1 MSGKWFR
8 GITPSRR
15 AGPGIDTGVA
25 HPARVYNYWLGGKD
39 NFAADRQAAEAV
51 IAVRPSI
58 IRDIRENRNFL
69 IRAVRYLA
77 AEAGIRQFLD
87 LGTGIP
93 TSPNVHEAVQA
104 ADPESRVVYV
114 DNDPIVLAHARALLT
129 SSAEGA
135 TAFLDADLRKPEPI
149 LAEAVRTLDFSQPVA
164 VVMVGVL
171 HLVPDADQPRAV
183 IERYLAGVPA
193 GSYLVITQP
202 ASDVNAEAAAAGAKQ
217 YNSFV
222 ATPQTR
228 RDHAGTAAFFGGL
241 DLIEPGLV
249 QVHQW
254 RPDPGASPSGSTSA
268 WAGVARKP

>member
-1 MSGKWFR
+1 VSGKWFR
-8 GITPSRR
+8 GITSTHRR
-15 AGPGIDTGVA
+15 APGINTGVA
-25 HPARVYNYWLGGKD
+25 HPARVYDYWLGGKD

-77 AEAGIRQFLD
+77 AEAGVRQFLD

-104 ADPESRVVYV
+104 AAPESRVVYV
-114 DNDPIVLAHARALLT
+114 DNDPIVLSHARALLT
-129 SSAEGA
+129 SSSEGA
-135 TAFLDADLRKPEPI
+135 TAFLDADLRTPEPI
-149 LAEAVRTLDFSQPVA
+149 LQEAARTLDFSQPVA

-171 HLVPDADQPRAV
+171 HLVPDADKPRDI
-183 IERYLAGVPA
+183 IERYLAGVPG
-193 GSYLVITQP
+193 GSYLTITQP

-222 ATPQTR
+222 STPQTR
-228 RDHAGTAAFFGGL
+228 RNHTEVAGFFDGL

-249 QVHQW
+249 QAHQW
-254 RPDPGASPSGSTSA
+254 RPDPGSSAAGSISA

>member
-1 MSGKWFR
+1 VSGKWFR

-15 AGPGIDTGVA
+15 RAPGINTDVA
-25 HPARVYNYWLGGKD
+25 HPARVYDYWLGGKD

-104 ADPESRVVYV
+104 AVPESRVVYV

-129 SSAEGA
+129 SSADGA

-149 LAEAVRTLDFSQPVA
+149 LAEAACTLDFSQPVA

-171 HLVPDADQPRAV
+171 HLVPEADQPRAI
-183 IERYLAGVPA
+183 IEHYLAGVPA

-228 RDHAGTAAFFGGL
+228 RDHAGTAAFFHGL

-249 QVHQW
+249 QAHQW
-254 RPDPGASPSGSTSA
+254 RPDPGSAPSGSISA

>member
-1 MSGKWFR
+1 VSGKWFR

-15 AGPGIDTGVA
+15 PAPGINTGVA
-25 HPARVYNYWLGGKD
+25 HPARVYDYWLGGKD

-77 AEAGIRQFLD
+77 AGAGIRQFLD

-104 ADPESRVVYV
+104 AVPESRVVYV

-149 LAEAVRTLDFSQPVA
+149 LAEAARTLDFSQPVA

-171 HLVPDADQPRAV
+171 HLVPDADQPRAI
-183 IERYLAGVPA
+183 IECYLAGVPA

-202 ASDVNAEAAAAGAKQ
+202 ASDVNAEAAAAGAKL

-228 RDHAGTAAFFGGL
+228 RDHAGTAEFFNGL
-241 DLIEPGLV
+241 DLVEPGLV
-249 QVHQW
+249 QAHQW
-254 RPDPGASPSGSTSA
+254 RPDPGSSPSGSISA
-268 WAGVARKP
+268 WAGVARKL